1 MGELL
6 SLRNVSKGFV
16 RGGQPLPVLVDVS
29 LEVAAG
35 EIVAVVGSKDSGKTT
50 LLRVAAGMERPETGE
65 VWFGDREL
73 TGFSDAKR
81 TRLFG
86 REIAWTDREG
96 PGVRLNVRDFAG
108 LPLTMGRRHGRRE
121 VRSLAQQALERVGVP
136 GCAGQRWEDL
146 SKWEQVLVGLAR
158 GIVGR
163 PRLLVADDLLDALG
177 TKRTQEAGDLL
188 RSLVE
193 ELGCGVLMSVSD
205 LEAALLADRVWLFTH
220 GELRLMSDQANAANA
235 EIIAFPKAA
244 RRGGDSRG
252 VGS

>member
-6 SLRNVSKGFV
+6 SLRSVSKGFV

-35 EIVAVVGSKDSGKTT
+35 EIVAIVGSRDSGKTT
-50 LLRVAAGMERPETGE
+50 LLRVAAGMEPPAKGE
-65 VWFGDREL
+65 VWLGDREL
-73 TGFSDAKR
+73 TGFSDATR
-81 TRLFG
+81 SRLFG

-96 PGVRLNVRDFAG
+96 SGVRLKVRDFTG
-108 LPLTMGRRHGRRE
+108 LPLTMGRRHGRRQ
-121 VRSLAQQALERVGVP
+121 VRSLAQEALERVGVP
-136 GCAGQRWEDL
+136 DCAGQKWEDL

-163 PRLLVADDLLDALG
+163 PRLLVVDDLLDALG
-177 TKRTQEAGDLL
+177 MKRTQQAGDLL
-188 RSLVE
+188 RSLVD

-205 LEAALLADRVWLFTH
+205 LEAALVADRVWLFTH
-220 GELRLMSDQANAANA
+220 GELRLMSDQASAENA
-235 EIIAFPKAA
+235 EIIDFPKAG
-244 RRGGDSRG
+244 RGGDSRG